1 MEQWTSLVL
10 LSVALGLDAFSVSLG
25 MGLQRVRLKHAF
37 SAGIVV
43 GGAHVVMPG
52 LGMLLG
58 DWLSDSASQ
67 WTTLGGGIL
76 LFGLGSYTVFAS
88 LSEKQSTGY
97 TLAGAGIWLFA
108 LSVSIDS
115 FPVGFSLGLRDSE
128 FWISVLSFG
137 FFSMVLTW
145 TGFVVG
151 RRAGALLGTYSEL
164 LGGSILCALG
174 LYTIF

>member
-1 MEQWTSLVL
+1 MEHWTSLLL

-25 MGLQRVRLKHAF
+25 MGLQAIRLKHAF

-43 GGAHVVMPG
+43 GVFHVIMPG

-58 DWLSDSASQ
+58 HWLSSSASQ

-88 LSEKQSTGY
+88 LSEKQSTAY
-97 TLAGAGIWLFA
+97 TLAGAGVWLFA

-128 FWISVLSFG
+128 FWISVLAFG
-137 FFSMVLTW
+137 WFSMFLTW

-151 RRAGALLGTYSEL
+151 RRAGVLLGTYSEL